1 MGEKTQ
7 FKRNERVQFQMEQEQ
22 MRRNQEEYSRKEILR
37 EQEYKDKF
45 KKFDQKLAQNQKVYQ
60 RDVVEPK
67 AKMLADE
74 GLAMLRAQESVNTKA
89 QKDDFIKQ

>member
-45 KKFDQKLAQNQKVYQ
+45 KKFDQKLAQNQKVY
-60 RDVVEPK
+60 
-67 AKMLADE
+67 
-74 GLAMLRAQESVNTKA
+74 
-89 QKDDFIKQ
+89 